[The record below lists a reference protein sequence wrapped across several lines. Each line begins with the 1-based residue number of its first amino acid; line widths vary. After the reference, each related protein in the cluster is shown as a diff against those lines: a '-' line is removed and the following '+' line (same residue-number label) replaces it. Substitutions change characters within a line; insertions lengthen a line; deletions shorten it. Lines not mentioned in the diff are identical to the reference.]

1 MSLLQQ
7 RQQIGPW
14 RAKEQVLPVL
24 FEYSTNA
31 VVSDLLTPSGDAAN
45 YSLILSG
52 TSGCQV
58 KCLCFAFL
66 DTIQA
71 EAILTS

>member
-7 RQQIGPW
+7 RQQIGPR
-14 RAKEQVLPVL
+14 RAKEQVIPML

-52 TSGCQV
+52 ELLAV
-58 KCLCFAFL
+58 R
-66 DTIQA
+66 
-71 EAILTS
+71 